1 MKSKIIIILVIV
13 SYIVLV
19 NNFSSRLCVF
29 NNSTGIPCPGCGLTR
44 AYLCLFKGNLLE
56 AFKFHP
62 LFLLPAIVVIILIIN
77 KLKSNKFYMKP
88 GLAVVFLEIILT
100 TYIIRMI
107 FLFPNF
113 EPMNINYYGLIPRLL
128 KLLNII

>member
-1 MKSKIIIILVIV
+1 M
-13 SYIVLV
+13 
-19 NNFSSRLCVF
+19 
-29 NNSTGIPCPGCGLTR
+29 
-44 AYLCLFKGNLLE
+44 CLFKGNLLE